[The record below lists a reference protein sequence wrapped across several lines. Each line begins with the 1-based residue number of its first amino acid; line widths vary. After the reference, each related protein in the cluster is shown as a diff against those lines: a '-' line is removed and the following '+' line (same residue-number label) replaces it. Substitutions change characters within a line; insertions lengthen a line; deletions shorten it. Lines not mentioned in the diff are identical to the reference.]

1 MFSGYQILSMT
12 LNSLYLLSLE
22 EQNFGKAHLFTDK
35 QQTLANL
42 FEMGKYQA
50 AACKLELAT
59 AEQDID
65 TVLDTMEAMLTS
77 VDDITGFSNSS
88 MYEHMNFKKTDS
100 IFTEQ
105 LKQNLLSCFRDK
117 ETYGFLE
124 GNERW
129 HKIIQ

>member
-1 MFSGYQILSMT
+1 M
-12 LNSLYLLSLE
+12 
-22 EQNFGKAHLFTDK
+22 
-35 QQTLANL
+35 
-42 FEMGKYQA
+42 
-50 AACKLELAT
+50 
-59 AEQDID
+59 EQDMD
-65 TVLDTMEAMLTS
+65 TVLDTMETMLAS

-105 LKQNLLSCFRDK
+105 LKQTLLSCFRDK

-129 HKIIQ
+129 HKMIQ